1 MLNVPTRILTYIKYL
16 HQIMQLSSNLTNP
29 LLKNKNENKI
39 TINNVCFLTSEVR
52 TYPHACLFLQIVLA
66 AGRQKKI

>member
-1 MLNVPTRILTYIKYL
+1 
-16 HQIMQLSSNLTNP
+16 MQLSSNLTNP